1 MFRPLFFLTFF
12 LPAWVIAQ
20 VAPTDALPDTTKRE
34 VIYDQPEKI
43 RRIFVGFQPV
53 YTDVF
58 SNGVN
63 AGFGMD
69 AYFLPK
75 TGKFDVRASFR
86 KPYSSRFFDQTRD
99 NMDKTSNTLNESVGF
114 LFAEVGGTWHLKDE
128 INTIT
133 GKISVISKDGQ
144 KKDSWSRAAQVS
156 VPFRQRIITG
166 VRAGFQAWRSSVD
179 VTRVLDRQGS
189 RNADIALPEQI
200 EGADGNFL
208 PFNVFS
214 NLYSRA
220 LYAGY
225 SLTRIRNHSVYFE
238 GYETAIQDGIVSVY
252 ADLMVAPWLKVDDV
266 EYGFAS
272 YSLEKVKLRRTGIR
286 AGVELRS
293 NKKFGWGYAAEL
305 GWRPAP
311 RGSTGYLLVRLS
323 IPVFA
328 GYLIRRN

>member
-1 MFRPLFFLTFF
+1 MAQDSLT
-12 LPAWVIAQ
+12 V
-20 VAPTDALPDTTKRE
+20 ALPDTTQRE

-43 RRIFVGFQPV
+43 RRIFLGLHPI

-63 AGFGMD
+63 AGFGID
-69 AYFLPK
+69 AYYLPK

-99 NMDKTSNTLNESVGF
+99 NMNKTSNTLNPSVGF
-114 LFAEVGGTWHLKDE
+114 VFAEVGATWHLKDE
-128 INTIT
+128 TKTIS
-133 GKISVISKDGQ
+133 GRISVISKNGQ
-144 KKDSWSRAAQVS
+144 KKESWARATQVI
-156 VPFRQRIITG
+156 VPFRQRTITG
-166 VRAGFQAWRSSVD
+166 VRAGFQAWRSAVD
-179 VTRVLDRQGS
+179 VTKVLDKQGS
-189 RNADIALPEQI
+189 RNADLALPEQI
-200 EGADGNFL
+200 QGDDGNFL

-214 NLYSRA
+214 NIYSRA

-225 SLTRIRNHSVYFE
+225 SFTRIRNHSVVFD
-238 GYETAIQDGIVSVY
+238 GYETAIQDGIVTVY
-252 ADLMVAPWLKVDDV
+252 ADLMVAPWLKLDDV

-272 YSLEKVKLRRTGIR
+272 YSLEKVNLRRAGLR

-293 NKKFGWGYAAEL
+293 NKKFGWGYGAEL

-311 RGSTGYLLVRLS
+311 QGSTGYLLVRLS

-328 GYLIRRN
+328 GYLVRRN